1 MPNVSEAVWLE
12 IAKQVPNLL
21 VLAVIVWQFL
31 RAIGTLNKSH
41 REVAEQFA
49 EVASRS
55 AEVIGANTEA
65 LRRLNGS
72 AHDPALHSFR

>member
-1 MPNVSEAVWLE
+1 MPSDAVWLE
-12 IAKQVPNLL
+12 AAKQVPNLV

-31 RAIGTLNKSH
+31 RALGTQTRNH

-72 AHDPALHSFR
+72 AHEPPLHSFR